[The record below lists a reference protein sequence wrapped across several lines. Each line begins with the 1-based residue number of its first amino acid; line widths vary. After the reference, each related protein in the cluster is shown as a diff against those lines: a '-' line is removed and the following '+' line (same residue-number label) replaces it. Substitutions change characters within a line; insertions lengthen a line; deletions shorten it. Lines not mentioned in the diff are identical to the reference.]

1 MMRCRTAL
9 LLVFLLLQLPT
20 ARAAQL
26 DKAACD
32 KLKTEQAELEQGG
45 VRAAMANGPQWAK
58 ANLKPEQLEQIR
70 RMLDVEGQLLFRC
83 NGRPLVALPKD
94 VEADPALSDA
104 GEPMKD
110 SGQEGAARA
119 KAAPGNVPANAPGNT
134 KAAAGPKAPLKKAAT
149 AKPPPGDANGAR
161 TAAAQTAKARQKQKG
176 KARADDAY
184 KPPPSSD
191 PTADPFASQRQS
203 EQH

>member
-1 MMRCRTAL
+1 MMPSRTAL

-20 ARAAQL
+20 ARAAPL

-58 ANLKPEQLEQIR
+58 ANLKPEQLEQVH

-94 VEADPALSDA
+94 VEAEPALSDA
-104 GEPMKD
+104 GEPIKD
-110 SGQEGAARA
+110 AGRDSAARA
-119 KAAPGNVPANAPGNT
+119 KAAPATA
-134 KAAAGPKAPLKKAAT
+134 KAAVGQKKAAT
-149 AKPPPGDANGAR
+149 GKPLPEANGAR
-161 TAAAQTAKARQKQKG
+161 TAAAQAAKARQKP
-176 KARADDAY
+176 KAKLRANDAY
-184 KPPPSSD
+184 KAPPSD
-191 PTADPFASQRQS
+191 PAVDPFASQRPQG

>member
-1 MMRCRTAL
+1 MMRCPTAL
-9 LLVFLLLQLPT
+9 LLVFLLLPPPS
-20 ARAAQL
+20 ARAAPL

-32 KLKTEQAELEQGG
+32 KLKTEQSELEQGG

-94 VEADPALSDA
+94 LEADPALSDA
-104 GEPMKD
+104 GEPIKD
-110 SGQEGAARA
+110 AGQDAAARA
-119 KAAPGNVPANAPGNT
+119 KGTPGNA
-134 KAAAGPKAPLKKAAT
+134 KAAVGQKAPLKKAAT
-149 AKPPPGDANGAR
+149 GKPSPADANGAQ
-161 TAAAQTAKARQKQKG
+161 TAAAQTAKARQKP
-176 KARADDAY
+176 KAKSKVDDAF
-184 KPPPSSD
+184 KPPASD
-191 PTADPFASQRQS
+191 PAADPFASQRQS

>member
-1 MMRCRTAL
+1 MMPSRTAL
-9 LLVFLLLQLPT
+9 LLVFLLLQLPA
-20 ARAAQL
+20 ARAAPL

-58 ANLKPEQLEQIR
+58 ANLKPEQLEQVH

-104 GEPMKD
+104 GEPIKD
-110 SGQEGAARA
+110 AGRDGAARA
-119 KAAPGNVPANAPGNT
+119 KAAPATA
-134 KAAAGPKAPLKKAAT
+134 KAAVGQKKAAT
-149 AKPPPGDANGAR
+149 GKLVPAEANGAR
-161 TAAAQTAKARQKQKG
+161 TAATQAAKARQKPT
-176 KARADDAY
+176 ARPRNDAY
-184 KPPPSSD
+184 KPPPSD
-191 PTADPFASQRQS
+191 PAVDPFASQRPQG